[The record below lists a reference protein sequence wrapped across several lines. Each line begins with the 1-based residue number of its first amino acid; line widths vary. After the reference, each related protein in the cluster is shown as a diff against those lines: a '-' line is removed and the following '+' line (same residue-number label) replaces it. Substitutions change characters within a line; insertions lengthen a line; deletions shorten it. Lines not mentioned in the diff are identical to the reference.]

1 LSEHPTPAQLEAFT
15 DRPLPSDSFR
25 HTARHLLGGCAS
37 CNALLR
43 PHYRHLL
50 SALSAESAREGITV
64 SDERL
69 EHLAAAFRSY
79 RSYLRREETRRK
91 KVTLLLARGGGGEAL
106 LAGRPEAPLRDLGAL
121 RALLDR
127 SWAVR
132 HENPGEMKSLA
143 RRAVE
148 VAGRLHPHWHDE
160 RDGADWQARAWGE
173 LGNALRAADDLDEA
187 ERAFDA
193 AFAFFH
199 QGNQEARLKA
209 RLHDLY
215 ASYLGTRRKFDLA
228 FEALD
233 VVHAAYLELG
243 DSHLAGK
250 ALATKAMYL
259 HYSAQPEA
267 AVVVNL
273 RAMALLDRTRG
284 AELLFFSLHN
294 HVRFLVACGHLDEAR
309 KMLAQHLG
317 DLQRLEGRIYQ
328 IRLRWIQAQVSAGLG
343 EWQTAEEG
351 LRSVRERFEQEGMGF
366 HAALAS
372 LELALVWM
380 RQDRHEETERM
391 VLEVCDVFIALRI
404 QREAFGAIMILKE
417 AFERRMATQGLL
429 EEVIALLGRWQLSSD
444 VGSVP
449 QGE

>member
-1 LSEHPTPAQLEAFT
+1 MSEHPTPAQLEAFT
-15 DRPLPSDSFR
+15 NRPLLPDAFR
-25 HTARHLLGGCAS
+25 QTARHLLAGCTS

-50 SALSAESAREGITV
+50 SALSAESARDGGTV

-69 EHLAAAFRSY
+69 DHLAAAFRSY

-91 KVTLLLARGGGGEAL
+91 KVTLQLARGEGQEAL
-106 LAGRPEAPLRDLGAL
+106 VRRPEAPLRDLGSL
-121 RALLDR
+121 RALLNR

-132 HENPGEMKSLA
+132 YENPGEMKRLA
-143 RRAVE
+143 RLAVE
-148 VAGRLHPHWHDE
+148 VAGHLHPHWHDE
-160 RDGADWQARAWGE
+160 RDAADWQARAWGE

-187 ERAFDA
+187 EHAFGT

-215 ASYLGTRRKFDLA
+215 ASYLGARREFDLA
-228 FEALD
+228 FVALD
-233 VVHAAYLELG
+233 ALHATYLELG

-250 ALATKAMYL
+250 ALATKAIYL
-259 HYSAQPEA
+259 HYSGRPEA
-267 AVVVNL
+267 AVVVNQQ
-273 RAMALLDRTRG
+273 AMSLLDRSHDS
-284 AELLFFSLHN
+284 ELLLLSLHN
-294 HVRFLVACGHLDEAR
+294 HVRFLVACGQLDEAEGT
-309 KMLAQHLG
+309 LARHLG
-317 DLQRLEGRIYQ
+317 DLQRLNGRIFQ
-328 IRLRWIQAQVSAGLG
+328 IRLCWTQAQVSAGVG
-343 EWQTAEEG
+343 EWRTAEEG

-380 RQDRHEETERM
+380 RQGCYEEAERM

-429 EEVIALLGRWQLSSD
+429 EEVIGLLGRWETSSD
-444 VGSVP
+444 VASVP

>member
-15 DRPLPSDSFR
+15 NRPLLPDTFR
-25 HTARHLLGGCAS
+25 QTARHLLGGCAS

-50 SALSAESAREGITV
+50 SALSAEPAREGCTV

-69 EHLAAAFRSY
+69 DHLAAAFRSY
-79 RSYLRREETRRK
+79 RSYLRREEARRK
-91 KVTLLLARGGGGEAL
+91 KVTVLLARGGGQEAL
-106 LAGRPEAPLRDLGAL
+106 VGRPEASFRDLGTL

-132 HENPGEMKSLA
+132 HEDPGEMKRLA
-143 RRAVE
+143 RLAVE
-148 VAGRLHPHWHDE
+148 VAGLLHPHWHDE
-160 RDGADWQARAWGE
+160 RDAADWQARAWGE
-173 LGNALRAADDLDEA
+173 MGNALRAADDLDEA
-187 ERAFDA
+187 AQAFST
-193 AFAFFH
+193 AFAYFQ

-215 ASYLGTRRKFDLA
+215 ASYLGARRKFDLA
-228 FEALD
+228 FAALD
-233 VVHAAYLELG
+233 VVHATYRELG

-259 HYSAQPEA
+259 HYSGQPEA
-267 AVVVNL
+267 AVVINL
-273 RAMALLDRTRG
+273 QAMSLLDRARD

-294 HVRFLVACGHLDEAR
+294 HVRFLVACGQLDEAR
-309 KMLAQHLG
+309 RTLAQHLG
-317 DLQRLEGRIYQ
+317 DLQRLKGRIYQ
-328 IRLRWIQAQVSAGLG
+328 IRLRWIQAQISAGLE
-343 EWQTAEEG
+343 EWRQAEEG
-351 LRSVRERFEQEGMGF
+351 LRSVREELEREGMGF
-366 HAALAS
+366 HTAVAS

-380 RQDRHEETERM
+380 RQGRYQETEHL
-391 VLEVCDVFIALRI
+391 VLEVCDVFIALQI

-417 AFERRMATQGLL
+417 AFERRIATLGLL
-429 EEVIALLGRWQLSSD
+429 EEVIRLLGRWEMSSD
-444 VGSVP
+444 ERSVP

>member
-1 LSEHPTPAQLEAFT
+1 MSEHPTLVQLETFT
-15 DRPLPSDSFR
+15 NRPLSPDAFR
-25 HTARHLLGGCAS
+25 QTARHLLAGCAS
-37 CNALLR
+37 CSALLR
-43 PHYRHLL
+43 PHFRHLL
-50 SALSAESAREGITV
+50 SALSAESARVGGTV
-64 SDERL
+64 SNERL
-69 EHLAAAFRSY
+69 DHLSAAFRSY
-79 RSYLRREETRRK
+79 RSYIRREETRRK
-91 KVTLLLARGGGGEAL
+91 RVTVLLARGGGQEAL
-106 LAGRPEAPLRDLGAL
+106 VGRPEAPLRDLGTL

-132 HENPGEMKSLA
+132 HENPGEMKRLA
-143 RRAVE
+143 RLAVE

-160 RDGADWQARAWGE
+160 RDAADWQARAWGE

-187 ERAFDA
+187 AGAFSA
-193 AFAFFH
+193 AFTFFH

-228 FEALD
+228 FAALD

-259 HYSAQPEA
+259 HYSGQPEA
-267 AVVVNL
+267 AVVVNQ
-273 RAMALLDRTRG
+273 RAMSLLDRTRD

-294 HVRFLVACGHLDEAR
+294 HVRFLVACGQLDEAR
-309 KMLAQHLG
+309 RALAQHLG
-317 DLQRLEGRIYQ
+317 DLQRLKGRIYQ
-328 IRLRWIQAQVSAGLG
+328 LRLRWIQAQISAGLG

-351 LRSVRERFEQEGMGF
+351 LRSVREELEREGMGF
-366 HAALAS
+366 HTALAS

-380 RQDRHEETERM
+380 RQGRYEETERM
-391 VLEVCDVFIALRI
+391 VLEVCDVFLALRV

-417 AFERRMATQGLL
+417 AFERRMATLGLL
-429 EEVIALLGRWQLSSD
+429 EEVISLLGRWQMSSD
-444 VGSVP
+444 EGAVQ